1 MKTFFCS
8 LILLLSFSFA
18 LNAQTAADEK
28 AVRSLFETLIELN
41 KSGRVDAMTP
51 HFAEKAT
58 AIFYNGTTIQGKQA
72 IHEAMKQYAA
82 YQNPD
87 DTVVLDEYSVR
98 FLDAN
103 NALVLAT
110 LHGSMHME
118 GQKMDWKG
126 ISTALF
132 TKKGG
137 SWLVEL
143 MQDTPVMEMPGQ

>member
-8 LILLLSFSFA
+8 LILFLSFSFA

-28 AVRSLFETLIELN
+28 AVGDLFKELIKLN
-41 KSGRVDAMTP
+41 EGGKVDAMAA
-51 HFAEKAT
+51 HFADKAT

-72 IHEAMKQYAA
+72 IHEAMKQYLA

-87 DTVVLDEYSVR
+87 DVVVLDEYSVR

-110 LHGSMHME
+110 LHGTMHME

-132 TKKGG
+132 TKKSGN
-137 SWLVEL
+137 WLVEL
-143 MQDTPVMEMPGQ
+143 MQDTPIMEMPGQ